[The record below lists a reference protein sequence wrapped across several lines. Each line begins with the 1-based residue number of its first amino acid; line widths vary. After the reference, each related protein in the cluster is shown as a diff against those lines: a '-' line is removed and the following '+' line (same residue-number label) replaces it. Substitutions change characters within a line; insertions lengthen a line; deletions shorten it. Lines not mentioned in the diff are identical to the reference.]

1 MSPNNISQENLD
13 KVKDDGFSIIDSELQ
28 PKEPIIGQ
36 FKPKRKFLN
45 FVTGLKG
52 RVRLLNNVAFIKG
65 EQLSGMLEGV
75 IFKVTI
81 CDEGT
86 INFEEMDTNL
96 STPDMIQRFIDEID
110 SKDVTGYTQ
119 KFVVSGL
126 EFQDEDAKVSY
137 LEVEHKKPIDMLFS
151 LFDEE
156 QKPSEVSETGM
167 SILDALFSSDT
178 EEVSLSEKDVEVIL
192 DTVENPPAPN
202 ENLKNAAQSY
212 MEEQFRKMNEEK
224 IIELKDRIEKNEKES
239 SKLRHEITVA
249 ESKLKKQT
257 EDLKVLESRLD
268 SFNEKDTLNGYVF
281 NVSDEQKEDIG
292 LSEENREI
300 ADKIADIVGLKK
312 DVLFKML
319 TQGYYKIRIAEKSD
333 INSDKV
339 KVSNGILSKIQSL
352 INGDDSK
359 EAKVTMT
366 EPGCFEYRGTLTWH
380 QIVDKMIKKGFEQN
394 EEFDKICGSNSYESK
409 EDTESVSEIQ
419 IKTKTNKQ

>member
-1 MSPNNISQENLD
+1 MNSKNITQEEID
-13 KVKDDGFSIIDSELQ
+13 KVEESGFTIIDSEE
-28 PKEPIIGQ
+28 KDPIIGRY
-36 FKPKRKFLN
+36 KPKRKFLN

-52 RVRLLNNVAFIKG
+52 RIRLLNNVAFIKG
-65 EQLSGMLEGV
+65 DQLSGMLEGA

-110 SKDVTGYTQ
+110 GRDVTGYVQ
-119 KFVVSGL
+119 KFIVSGL
-126 EFQDEDAKVSY
+126 EFQDEDAKVCY

-156 QKPSEVSETGM
+156 QKQTEVSETGM
-167 SILDALFSSDT
+167 SILDALFSSET
-178 EEVSLSEKDVEVIL
+178 EEDLNLSEKDVEIII

-202 ENLKNAAQSY
+202 ENLKNAAKSY

-224 IIELKDRIEKNEKES
+224 IAELKERIEKNEKES
-239 SKLRHEITVA
+239 AKLRHEISTA
-249 ESKLKKQT
+249 ESKLKKQS
-257 EDLKVLESRLD
+257 EDLKVLETRLD
-268 SFNEKDTLNGYVF
+268 SFSETDSFNGYVF

-292 LSEENREI
+292 LTDENRDI

-333 INSDKV
+333 MTSDEVKVKNEILSVMKSLVNSDE
-339 KVSNGILSKIQSL
+339 SK
-352 INGDDSK
+352 D
-359 EAKVTMT
+359 AKITMT
-366 EPGCFEYRGTLTWH
+366 KPGCFEYRGSLTWH
-380 QIVDKMIKKGFEQN
+380 QIVGKMIRKGFEQN

-409 EDTESVSEIQ
+409 EDTEESVSE
-419 IKTKTNKQ
+419 N